1 MVFKRRDRPP
11 LLERIREVV
20 YPRRGWRRG
29 IEYVGHRVRRLPDTP
44 HRIALGFSCG
54 VFMSFTPLFGLHL
67 VGSMALAWLVR
78 GNVLAAAIGQVVGN
92 PFTLPFI
99 AWISMALGRR
109 ILGEGGPSGRS
120 FERIDLALSAAADGL
135 WHTAL
140 SWFGMGVSQ
149 WGKVM
154 LVYSDVFLPYA
165 IGGILPGLIA
175 SAAFYYLVRFI
186 VVAYRARRRKRLE
199 ARIARRAA
207 ETEADAAA
215 AHAYDAGE
223 GGGRD
228 GEAAE

>member
-11 LLERIREVV
+11 LLERIRAVV

-29 IEYVGHRVRRLPDTP
+29 IEYIGHRVRRLPDTP
-44 HRIALGFSCG
+44 HRIALGFACG
-54 VFMSFTPLFGLHL
+54 VFMSFTPFFGLHL

-78 GNVLAAAIGQVVGN
+78 GNVIAAAIGQVVGN

-120 FERIDLALSAAADGL
+120 FERIDLALSAAVDGL

-154 LVYSDVFLPYA
+154 LVYSDVILPYA

-175 SAAFYYLVRFI
+175 SAAFYYLVRFV
-186 VVAYRARRRKRLE
+186 VVAYRARRRKRIE
-199 ARIARRAA
+199 ARIARETAA
-207 ETEADAAA
+207 DGAATRG
-215 AHAYDAGE
+215 YNPGE
-223 GGGRD
+223 GGERG